1 MRYKTLVGH
10 VACSCL
16 FLPFIFFDYKV
27 IEKSKSSQHKPQFYC
42 PLFYWLFLLAMAKE
56 LYLYSPIFSFT
67 AEELISQ
74 LDANLGNEVVIRS
87 NSPGGSVF
95 SGWGIIAKMKEHGNV
110 TVKVDGIA
118 ASMAAFMLIFA
129 DKVEALDVSKIM
141 IHRADME
148 TSDEESKKFL
158 KSINDQIKSKLVA
171 KVDVEK
177 LKEISGYSVDE
188 IFAEDKRIDV
198 WLSAKEAKQI
208 GLVDEIV
215 SLDPKEIKALTER
228 FFNVAAQAT
237 TTQIVK
243 PENQIKM
250 TIEKLKAE
258 HPELFNQV
266 QALGAASEKDRV
278 QAWLTFVDIDADAVK
293 KGIDTDKA
301 PSLKE
306 QAELNRKLMSA
317 EAIVKIEAGSPAPV
331 ATEEIKPEGVNSD
344 LVALEAQIDKNLKLN
359 K

>member
-1 MRYKTLVGH
+1 MLV
-10 VACSCL
+10 
-16 FLPFIFFDYKV
+16 
-27 IEKSKSSQHKPQFYC
+27 
-42 PLFYWLFLLAMAKE
+42 FLLLMAKE
-56 LYLYSPIFSFT
+56 LYLYSPIYSFT

-148 TSDEESKKFL
+148 TNDEESKKFL
-158 KSINDQIKSKLVA
+158 KSINDQIKAKLVA
-171 KVDVEK
+171 KIDIKK
-177 LKEISGYSVDE
+177 LKEISGYSIDE
-188 IFAEDKRIDV
+188 VFAEDKRIDV
-198 WLSAKEAKQI
+198 WLTAKEAKTI
-208 GLVDEIV
+208 GLVDKIV

-228 FFNVAAQAT
+228 FFNVAASAT
-237 TTQIVK
+237 PEIVEPIK
-243 PENQIKM
+243 PIKM

-258 HPELFNQV
+258 HPELFNSV
-266 QALGAASEKDRV
+266 IALGVSGEKDRV
-278 QAWLTFVDIDADAVK
+278 QAWLTFVDIDAEAVK
-293 KGIDTDKA
+293 AGIDTDKA

-317 EAIVKIEAGSPAPV
+317 EAISNLEDKSQKPV
-331 ATEEIKPEGVNSD
+331 ATVEVPVDGVNAE
-344 LVALEAQIDKNLKLN
+344 LVALEASIDKNLGLN